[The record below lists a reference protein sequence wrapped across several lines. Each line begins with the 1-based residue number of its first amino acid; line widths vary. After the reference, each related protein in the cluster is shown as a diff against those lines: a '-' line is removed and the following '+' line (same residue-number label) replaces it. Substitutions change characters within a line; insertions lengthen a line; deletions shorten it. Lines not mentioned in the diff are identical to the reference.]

1 MHKIRHTIPTSTTSL
16 SSWQGTVVSTGDDC
30 IAHLAHKLANCWI
43 AWANYEDVVPQDIN
57 IICRLGA
64 KVQTYMTTLV
74 VICWGCPG
82 KAALAREVMRV
93 RFAEYAPDKAEALY
107 TGLLHYLMKEDHNA
121 S

>member
-1 MHKIRHTIPTSTTSL
+1 MHKIRHTIPTSATSV

-30 IAHLAHKLANCWI
+30 IAHFAQKLANSWI
-43 AWANYEDVVPQDIN
+43 AWVAYEDVVPQDIN
-57 IICRLGA
+57 LISRLGA

-82 KAALAREVMRV
+82 KAALAREVLRV
-93 RFAEYAPDKAEALY
+93 RFAEYAPDQAEALY
-107 TGLLHYLMKEDHNA
+107 TGLLNNLEKEGFNA